1 MVFVYNT
8 SSNKGQELPTREVI
22 RLVYSLCRG
31 LEVENLMKMLYL
43 VINSKAFLMSMSEVN
58 NLSTDEFSL
67 YKKNGLQQIDT
78 QNV

>member
-22 RLVYSLCRG
+22 QLVYSLCRG

-43 VINSKAFLMSMSEVN
+43 VINSKAFLMSMSEVS

>member
-22 RLVYSLCRG
+22 QLVYSLCRG